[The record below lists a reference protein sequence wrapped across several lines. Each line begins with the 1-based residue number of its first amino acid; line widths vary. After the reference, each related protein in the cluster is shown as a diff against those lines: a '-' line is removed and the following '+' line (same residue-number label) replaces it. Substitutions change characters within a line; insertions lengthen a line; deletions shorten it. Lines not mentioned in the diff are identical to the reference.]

1 MALPINIEEL
11 VHGKAIE
18 WERLEFKEGWNPEEV
33 IHTICAFAN
42 DINNWGGGYIIVG
55 IAEQNGMPVLP
66 PKGIAQKELDRI
78 QGEILQLSH
87 QLQPNYFPLVQPYI
101 LEEKH
106 ILVIWCPAGDNRPYS
121 APSTQGKKAQRHPYI
136 RFGSRSIVAKDI
148 NLRRLQELT
157 ARIPYDDRVNGHAT
171 LNDLDLGLIQ
181 AFLHEVKSDLYEES
195 KKIPFATLC
204 QYMRIAN
211 GPAEQLRPVNAGVL
225 FFSKEPEKFIER
237 SWIELVIHKNEYGRE
252 FIEKYFKGPIH
263 HQLRAVLE
271 YLKTNI
277 IQEKVV
283 KIQGQAEADRF
294 YNYPY
299 QALEEAIANAVYH
312 KSYEIGKPIE
322 IQVWPDKVEILSYP
336 GPVPPV
342 DAQILKHQKR
352 IVSRDY
358 RNRRLGDFLKELHLT
373 EARGTGFP
381 IIYNSMQ
388 RNGSETPVFETDKQS
403 TYFLTVLKAH
413 TLDAVDDQANDQ
425 VNNQALDILNKEVH
439 DNVKGVLEILVT
451 PHKRKEVLSGIGV
464 KNHTDAR

>member
-1 MALPINIEEL
+1 
-11 VHGKAIE
+11 
-18 WERLEFKEGWNPEEV
+18 
-33 IHTICAFAN
+33 
-42 DINNWGGGYIIVG
+42 
-55 IAEQNGMPVLP
+55 
-66 PKGIAQKELDRI
+66 
-78 QGEILQLSH
+78 
-87 QLQPNYFPLVQPYI
+87 
-101 LEEKH
+101 
-106 ILVIWCPAGDNRPYS
+106 
-121 APSTQGKKAQRHPYI
+121 
-136 RFGSRSIVAKDI
+136 
-148 NLRRLQELT
+148 
-157 ARIPYDDRVNGHAT
+157 
-171 LNDLDLGLIQ
+171 
-181 AFLHEVKSDLYEES
+181 
-195 KKIPFATLC
+195 
-204 QYMRIAN
+204 MRIAK
-211 GPAEQLRPVNAGVL
+211 GPDENLRPVNAGVL

-271 YLKTNI
+271 YFKTNV

-322 IQVWPDKVEILSYP
+322 IQVWPDKIELLSYP

-358 RNRRLGDFLKELHLT
+358 RNRRIGDFLKELHLT
-373 EARGTGFP
+373 EGRGTGFP

-388 RNGSETPVFETDKQS
+388 RNGSDTPVFETDKQS

-413 TLDAVDDQANDQ
+413 TFDVVGDQANDQVMPLTINNLEELSYYLKHSDDQADDQ
-425 VNNQALDILNKEVH
+425 VNNQALNILNKEVH
-439 DNVKGVLEILVT
+439 DKVKEVLEILVT
-451 PHKRKEVLSGIGV
+451 PHKRKEVLSVIGV
-464 KNHTDAR
+464 KNHTDARKRYIDPLIDLGWIELTIPEKPTHKEQKYRLTAEGRKLLSLIGNRT